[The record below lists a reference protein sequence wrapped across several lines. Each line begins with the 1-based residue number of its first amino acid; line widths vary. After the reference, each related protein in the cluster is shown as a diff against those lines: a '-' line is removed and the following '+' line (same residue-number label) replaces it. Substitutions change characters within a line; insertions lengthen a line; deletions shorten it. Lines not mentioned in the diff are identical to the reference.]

1 MREAKEVRESGE
13 TEGGEKQRERESRG
27 REREGRECPQ
37 VAEQEMKA
45 QCALVTMSTRSI
57 EKPFS
62 LCLSQPVCA
71 ME

>member
-1 MREAKEVRESGE
+1 MREGKEERESGE
-13 TEGGEKQRERESRG
+13 MEGGEKQRAREGRG
-27 REREGRECPQ
+27 MGEGRECPQ

-62 LCLSQPVCA
+62 LHLSQPVCT